1 MKFKELISELKEK
14 ESYKKFISENPDAY
28 VCAGFLIL
36 SSGEKEGDKV
46 QINMFLPS
54 KKKIATFDYPFND
67 AVIHKDEI
75 ENSKE
80 IKNMDFKLDV
90 DGLKDFVKEKLGIE
104 PAKIIGILK
113 DDIWNLTIL
122 NGMDMRR
129 LKVNAYDKKVLEE
142 DKGLLSDFIKIKGKE

>member
-14 ESYKKFISENPDAY
+14 ESYKKFMSENPDAY

-54 KKKIATFDYPFND
+54 KKKIATFDYPFNS
-67 AVIHKDEI
+67 VIVHKDDI
-75 ENSKE
+75 DSSNE
-80 IKNMDFKLDV
+80 IKNMDLKLDA
-90 DGLKDFVKEKLGIE
+90 DGLKDFVKEKLNIE

-129 LKVNAYDKKVLEE
+129 LKVNAYDLKVLEE
-142 DKGLLSDFIKIKGKE
+142 NKGLLSDFIKVAKKD